1 MGRKAATKATPE
13 KEANNIAMALFL
25 AALMDGSTVTVSA
38 EQASVDRAT
47 VYRWREKDVEFAK
60 AWDEALEAG
69 TDRLEQEALRR
80 ARDGVAKPV
89 YQGGKQVGQ
98 VQEYSDTL
106 MIFLLK
112 SRRPDK
118 FRDRVSAELTGKD
131 GKDLP
136 APGPVPAGVLIVPG
150 LMTDTAAWSEMAQR
164 ASMRP
169 GE

>member
-13 KEANNIAMALFL
+13 KEVNDMAKAVFL
-25 AALMDGSTVTVSA
+25 AGLIEGSTVTIAA
-38 EQASVDRAT
+38 EAAGIDRAT
-47 VYRWREKDVEFAK
+47 AYRWREADNEFGK

-80 ARDGVAKPV
+80 ARDGVTKPV
-89 YQGGKQVGQ
+89 YQGGKEVGQ

-112 SRRPDK
+112 GRRPEK
-118 FRDRVSAELTGKD
+118 FRERVSAELTGAG
-131 GKDLP
+131 GKDL
-136 APGPVPAGVLIVPG
+136 PVPAGVLVVPG
-150 LMTDTAAWSEMAQR
+150 LMQDSVAWAQQVQAAKV
-164 ASMRP
+164 